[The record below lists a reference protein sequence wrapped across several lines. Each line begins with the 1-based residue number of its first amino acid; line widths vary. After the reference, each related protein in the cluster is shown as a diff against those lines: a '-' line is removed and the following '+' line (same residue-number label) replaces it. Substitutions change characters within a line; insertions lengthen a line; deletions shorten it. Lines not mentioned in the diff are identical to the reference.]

1 MTSDFVARDLQQH
14 FSSSLCIVQAPTES
28 GPDTRSRIGAYILC
42 MYIILPAKQ
51 DTMQQRVPEELLS
64 FHRAF
69 SYPLEDN
76 DLPAL
81 MPPA

>member
-1 MTSDFVARDLQQH
+1 
-14 FSSSLCIVQAPTES
+14 
-28 GPDTRSRIGAYILC
+28 

-51 DTMQQRVPEELLS
+51 HTMQQRVPEELLS